1 VVVVVPA
8 VPHQVPTEDPVVVEV
23 DATTIDLE
31 EPQPAAKETMVDRGA
46 GVATVVVETVVAVVV
61 PARLELTART
71 GPHQL
76 RFCSVERVL
85 VCLPTSRAPASLTQL
100 VELVQLVGKSLLPQP
115 QLRI

>member
-23 DATTIDLE
+23 DAPKIDLE
-31 EPQPAAKETMVDRGA
+31 EPQPAAKETMVDLGA
-46 GVATVVVETVVAVVV
+46 GAMAAMETVVAVVV

-71 GPHQL
+71 GTHQL

-85 VCLPTSRAPASLTQL
+85 VCLPTSRAPVSLTQL

>member
-1 VVVVVPA
+1 VAVVVPA

-23 DATTIDLE
+23 DAPKIGLE
-31 EPQPAAKETMVDRGA
+31 ELQPAAKETMVELGA
-46 GVATVVVETVVAVVV
+46 GVATAVVETAVAVVV
-61 PARLELTART
+61 PAQLELTART
-71 GPHQL
+71 GTHQL

-85 VCLPTSRAPASLTQL
+85 VCLPTSRAPVSLTQL